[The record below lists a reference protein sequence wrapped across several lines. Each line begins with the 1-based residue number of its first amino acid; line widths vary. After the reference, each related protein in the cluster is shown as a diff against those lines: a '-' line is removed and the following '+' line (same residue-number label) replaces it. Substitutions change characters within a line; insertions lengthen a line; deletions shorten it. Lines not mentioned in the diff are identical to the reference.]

1 MINAVDESFGH
12 MPLLD
17 AVDLDIL
24 MHKEAHFG
32 GNFSIMIDYYAENGV
47 GVMPDFELSRIEEL
61 QAIERSLGTSLAEHL
76 LPPQAMEQVKLS
88 KKLYHDLRQVY
99 SAGDKTLGAKLSDL
113 ILTEKELPME
123 EIQAIL
129 KFSTSCFEPLC
140 QLVTNPNLYDPLFP
154 GYGRTPIFAA
164 MALENLQDQRALP
177 YLFSALGQE
186 NFFTDDAIIRAI
198 VSFKEEGKNFLLK
211 RLVQEPITKE
221 NLHAAMALTTLE
233 DDETVAKVALGMF
246 EREKV
251 RKNENFMRYL
261 IFACSGLKHESD
273 RMKFIEYRSHLPSQ
287 VMQKEMDIVIKNWV

>member
-1 MINAVDESFGH
+1 MDESFGH

-99 SAGDKTLGAKLSDL
+99 SAGEKTLGAKLSDL

-177 YLFSALGQE
+177 YLFPLWDRK
-186 NFFTDDAIIRAI
+186 T
-198 VSFKEEGKNFLLK
+198 FLLTTPSSVRSSLSK
-211 RLVQEPITKE
+211 RKGKISYSS
-221 NLHAAMALTTLE
+221 A
-233 DDETVAKVALGMF
+233 
-246 EREKV
+246 
-251 RKNENFMRYL
+251 
-261 IFACSGLKHESD
+261 
-273 RMKFIEYRSHLPSQ
+273 
-287 VMQKEMDIVIKNWV
+287 